1 MLHRLLLLPLA
12 PALIVEG
19 RWVRARTPRLP
30 EPDGARE
37 GICGDGPDLR
47 LLIIGDSAAA
57 GVGAPTQD
65 EALAGQ
71 VSRKLGDHY
80 RVHWHLEALTGR
92 RIDDYLPP
100 NDPLPAFEP
109 DAILISIGVNDVT
122 SSVSAASWLGKVGQL
137 LERLRDRYRP
147 ALILFTDVPPMDHF
161 PALPQPLRWYLG
173 RRAREFNNGLGPLLR
188 GRRDVTRV
196 SVLFENDPAVMARD
210 GFHPGP
216 EGYRVWANEVRS
228 LVRSRL
234 RDRQTTPPSITL

>member
-12 PALIVEG
+12 PALVVEG
-19 RWVRARTPRLP
+19 RWVRAHTPRLP
-30 EPDGARE
+30 EPEGARK
-37 GICGDGPDLR
+37 GVCGDGPDLR

-65 EALAGQ
+65 QALAGQ

-92 RIDDYLPP
+92 RVDDYLPP
-100 NDPLPAFEP
+100 KDPLPDFDP
-109 DAILISIGVNDVT
+109 DVILISIGVNDVT
-122 SSVSAASWLGKVGQL
+122 SSMSAKQWLTKVGQW
-137 LERLRDRYRP
+137 LERLRERYQP

-173 RRAREFNNGLGPLLR
+173 KRAREFNNGLGPLLR
-188 GRRDVTRV
+188 GMREVVRV
-196 SVLFENDPAVMARD
+196 SVLFENDPAVMASD

-216 EGYRVWANEVRS
+216 EGYRVWANEVLT

-234 RDRQTTPPSITL
+234 GDEPTAPTEVT

>member
-12 PALIVEG
+12 PALVVEG
-19 RWVRARTPRLP
+19 RWVRAHTPRLP
-30 EPDGARE
+30 EPEGART
-37 GICGDGPDLR
+37 GVCGDGPDLR

-65 EALAGQ
+65 QALAGQ

-92 RIDDYLPP
+92 RVDDYLPP
-100 NDPLPAFEP
+100 NDPLPDFDP
-109 DAILISIGVNDVT
+109 DVILISIGVNDVT
-122 SSVSAASWLGKVGQL
+122 SSMSAKQWLTKVGQW
-137 LERLRDRYRP
+137 LERLRERYQP

-173 RRAREFNNGLGPLLR
+173 KRAREFNNGLGQLLR
-188 GRRDVTRV
+188 GMRDVVRV
-196 SVLFENDPAVMARD
+196 SVLFENDPAVMASD

-216 EGYRVWANEVRS
+216 EGYRVWANEVLT

-234 RDRQTTPPSITL
+234 GDEPTAPTEVT